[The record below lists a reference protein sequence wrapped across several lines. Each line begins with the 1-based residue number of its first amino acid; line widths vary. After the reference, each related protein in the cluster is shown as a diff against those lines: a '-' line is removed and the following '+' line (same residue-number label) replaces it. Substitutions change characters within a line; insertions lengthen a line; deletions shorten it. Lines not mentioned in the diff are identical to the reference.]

1 MHYTKMMFLI
11 FIEVKVSS
19 RQWND
24 QLVIWKDGLQNFK
37 NMAEEANKALLTN
50 TSLNDFDHAATFE
63 KEVTVEF
70 QKTAEFAILK
80 LTNGKRALLH
90 ANRAWVGNNPM
101 YNGFYVLK
109 KASFKSIQVNARSI
123 SPPHAGVEYQ
133 VRSNLF
139 LNKIRKVNFHS
150 FCQF

>member
-1 MHYTKMMFLI
+1 MMFLI

-63 KEVTVEF
+63 KEVTIEF